1 MNLNRFDRFSPSDYA
16 AMQLALRLARQGQFT
31 TRTNPQ
37 VGCVLTRDGRLVG
50 QGLHWRAGEPHAEI
64 NALREAGS
72 RARGATAYVT
82 LEPCC
87 HYGKTGPCADALIE
101 AGVARV
107 IAANKDPNP
116 RVVGDGFSKLRAAG
130 IECQHGLLASP
141 AARLNAAFFK
151 RQRTGL
157 PWVRVKL
164 AASLDARTALA
175 DGNSAWI
182 TGSAARLDV
191 QWLRARA
198 CAVLSGADTVLN
210 DDPSLTVRIDRTG
223 QPCAE
228 AKSDIPQPLRVIV
241 DGRRRITS
249 TAKTFH
255 LPGEVLIATTDTGRL
270 PSPSLPP
277 SAEVEMFEPRDGRV
291 DLTALMRY
299 LGDRGINEIHCECGP
314 SLAGALLELGLIDEL
329 FVYTAPHLLGTGAH
343 PLLGIGSPDT
353 MKVRRNLDL
362 TETRRVGGDLRLRY
376 APC

>member
-1 MNLNRFDRFSPSDYA
+1 
-16 AMQLALRLARQGQFT
+16 MQLALQLARQG
-31 TRTNPQ
+31 RVYDSHNPQ
-37 VGCVLTRDGRLVG
+37 VGCVLTRDGQLVG
-50 QGLHWRAGEPHAEI
+50 HGLHWRAGEPHAEI

-116 RVVGDGFSKLRAAG
+116 RVDGDGFSKLRAAG
-130 IECQHGLLASP
+130 IECQHGLLASA

-198 CAVLSGADTVLN
+198 CAVLSGSDTVLN
-210 DDPSLTVRIDRTG
+210 DDPSLMRIDVGNR
-223 QPCAE
+223 A
-228 AKSDIPQPLRVIV
+228 
-241 DGRRRITS
+241 RRRNPTYRSRFESSS
-249 TAKTFH
+249 TA
-255 LPGEVLIATTDTGRL
+255 D
-270 PSPSLPP
+270 
-277 SAEVEMFEPRDGRV
+277 
-291 DLTALMRY
+291 
-299 LGDRGINEIHCECGP
+299 
-314 SLAGALLELGLIDEL
+314 AG
-329 FVYTAPHLLGTGAH
+329 
-343 PLLGIGSPDT
+343 
-353 MKVRRNLDL
+353 
-362 TETRRVGGDLRLRY
+362 
-376 APC
+376 

>member
-1 MNLNRFDRFSPSDYA
+1 MNLNRFDRFSPSEYA
-16 AMQLALRLARQGQFT
+16 SMQLALRLARQGQFT

-37 VGCVLTRDGRLVG
+37 VGCVLVKDGQIVG
-50 QGLHWRAGEPHAEI
+50 RGLHWRPGEPHAEV

-87 HYGKTGPCADALIE
+87 HHGRTGPCADALIE

-116 RVVGDGFSKLRAAG
+116 RVDGGGFAKLRAAG

-141 AARLNAAFFK
+141 AAQLNAAFFK

-157 PWVRVKL
+157 PWLRVKL

-198 CAVLSGADTVLN
+198 CAVLSGSDTVLN
-210 DDPSLTVRIDRTG
+210 DDPSLTVRIDRAG

-228 AKSDIPQPLRVIV
+228 VKSDIPQPLRVIV
-241 DGRRRITS
+241 DGR
-249 TAKTFH
+249 
-255 LPGEVLIATTDTGRL
+255 
-270 PSPSLPP
+270 
-277 SAEVEMFEPRDGRV
+277 
-291 DLTALMRY
+291 
-299 LGDRGINEIHCECGP
+299 
-314 SLAGALLELGLIDEL
+314 
-329 FVYTAPHLLGTGAH
+329 
-343 PLLGIGSPDT
+343 
-353 MKVRRNLDL
+353 
-362 TETRRVGGDLRLRY
+362 
-376 APC
+376 